1 MVETEIIVA
10 IIGASVTLA
19 SPFIALFISKCC
31 EKNKPDKDPDPKPKP
46 KPEPKPKSICEIL
59 STDLLPPFY
68 TADQRYCHLPKK
80 ICPGCGMTF
89 CENHITNNNKTS
101 YGGHICNMSLHQ
113 P

>member
-19 SPFIALFISKCC
+19 SPFIALLISKCKK
-31 EKNKPDKDPDPKPKP
+31 EPKPNNNTP
-46 KPEPKPKSICEIL
+46 IPPVPPLPKPKSICEIL

-89 CENHITNNNKTS
+89 CENHLSNNTKTS
-101 YGGHICNMSLHQ
+101 IGGHICNKSLQQ